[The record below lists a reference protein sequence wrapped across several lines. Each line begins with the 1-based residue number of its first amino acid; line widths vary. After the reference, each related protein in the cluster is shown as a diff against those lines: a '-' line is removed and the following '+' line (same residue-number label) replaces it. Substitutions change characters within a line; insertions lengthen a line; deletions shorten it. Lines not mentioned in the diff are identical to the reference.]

1 MTQLID
7 ILTILPVTILVA
19 WGLLLLVVDIWIPAQ
34 RKGITAVLSVF
45 GQAIALGVVLAQSG
59 QHLSAFHNM
68 AILDGFS
75 TFLQVIFLASGITA
89 VALAYDYLKVM
100 GIERGE
106 FYVLMMFSTAGMI
119 LMSQAANLLM
129 IFLALELLSIPL
141 YILTGFARP
150 KQESEEGALKYF
162 LLGAFASGFVLYGIA
177 LVFGATG
184 HLDFAGIVEA
194 IQNGIANPILLV
206 MGSAMLLVGF
216 GFKVAA
222 VPFQMWTPDVYQG
235 APSPVTAFMSVAVK
249 AAGFAAL
256 VRVFLLLFPSLAEEM
271 TPVLWVL
278 AALTMLV
285 GNIVAL
291 VQTNIKR
298 MLAYS
303 SIAHAGYLLMAFVG
317 YGNGFAVQNVVAS
330 TLFYL
335 LAYGLTSF
343 GAWALVIMLEQPDGA
358 GLHLDDLAGVGKKY
372 PWLGAAMLVFM
383 LSFSGVPLT
392 LGFWGKFYLF
402 RTALQAG
409 YAGLAVIGLLTS
421 VVSVYYYLRV
431 VVNMFM
437 KPGQSHLTINPWVGI
452 VIGVCA
458 LAVVGLALVPGS
470 VLQLALSAVLVLP

>member
-1 MTQLID
+1 MTQMID
-7 ILTILPVTILVA
+7 LLTILPVTILVA
-19 WGLLLLVVDIWIPAQ
+19 WGVLLLVADIWIPRE

-45 GQAIALGVVLAQSG
+45 GQAVTLGVVLAQSG
-59 QHLSAFHNM
+59 QRLSGFNDM
-68 AILDGFS
+68 AVLDGFS

-89 VALAYDYLKVM
+89 VALAYEYLKRM
-100 GIERGE
+100 EIERGE
-106 FYVLMMFSTAGMI
+106 FYVLMLFSTAGMI

-129 IFLALELLSIPL
+129 VFLALELLSIPL
-141 YILTGFARP
+141 YVLTGFARP
-150 KQESEEGALKYF
+150 KLDSEEAALKYF

-184 HLDFAGIVEA
+184 HLDFAGIVNG
-194 IQNGIANPILLV
+194 IQTGIANPILLV

-235 APSPVTAFMSVAVK
+235 APTPVTAFMSVAVK

-256 VRVFLLLFPSLAEEM
+256 VRVFLLLFPALAEQL

-291 VQTNIKR
+291 AQTNIKR

-317 YGNGFAVQNVVAS
+317 YGNGMVAQNVVAS

-335 LAYGLTSF
+335 VAYGVTSF
-343 GAWALVIMLEQPDGA
+343 GAWALVIMLEQQDGV
-358 GLHLDDLAGVGKKY
+358 GLQLDDLAGVGKKY

-383 LSFSGVPLT
+383 LSFAGVPLT

-409 YAGLAVIGLLTS
+409 YAGLAIVGLLTS
-421 VVSVYYYLRV
+421 VVSAYYYLRV

-437 KPGQSHLTINPWVGI
+437 KPGEPVLKINPWVSI
-452 VIGVCA
+452 VITVCA
-458 LAVVGLALVPGS
+458 VAVVALAFVPGS
-470 VLQLALSAVLVLP
+470 ILQLALSAILVLP

>member
-1 MTQLID
+1 MTQMID
-7 ILTILPVTILVA
+7 LLTILPVTILVA
-19 WGLLLLVVDIWIPAQ
+19 WGVLLLVADIWIPRD

-45 GQAIALGVVLAQSG
+45 GQAVALGLVLAQGG
-59 QHLSAFHNM
+59 QRLSDFNDM
-68 AILDGFS
+68 AVLDGFS

-89 VALAYDYLKVM
+89 VALAYDYLKRM
-100 GIERGE
+100 EIERGE
-106 FYVLMMFSTAGMI
+106 FYVLMLFSTAGMI

-129 IFLALELLSIPL
+129 VFLALELLSIPL
-141 YILTGFARP
+141 YVLTGFARP
-150 KQESEEGALKYF
+150 KLESEEAALKYF

-184 HLDFAGIVEA
+184 HLDFAGIVNA
-194 IQNGIANPILLV
+194 IQTGTTNPILLV
-206 MGSAMLLVGF
+206 IGSAMLMVGF
-216 GFKVAA
+216 GFKVAT

-235 APSPVTAFMSVAVK
+235 APTPVTAFMSVAVK

-256 VRVFLLLFPSLAEEM
+256 VRVFLLLFPSMAEQL

-291 VQTNIKR
+291 AQTNIKR

-317 YGNGFAVQNVVAS
+317 YGNGLVAQNVVAS

-335 LAYGLTSF
+335 VAYGVTSF
-343 GAWALVIMLEQPDGA
+343 GAWALVIMLEQQEGV
-358 GLHLDDLAGVGKKY
+358 GLQLDDLAGVGKKY

-383 LSFSGVPLT
+383 LSFAGVPLT

-409 YAGLAVIGLLTS
+409 YAGLAIVGLLTS
-421 VVSVYYYLRV
+421 VVSAYYYLRV

-437 KPGQSHLTINPWVGI
+437 KPGEPVLKINPWVSI
-452 VIGVCA
+452 VIAVCA
-458 LAVVGLALVPGS
+458 VAVVALAFVPGS

>member
-1 MTQLID
+1 MTQMIDLI
-7 ILTILPVTILVA
+7 TILPVTILVA
-19 WGLLLLVVDIWIPAQ
+19 WGVLLLVADLWIPPE
-34 RKGITAVLSVF
+34 RKGITAILSVF
-45 GQAIALGVVLAQSG
+45 GQAIALGIVLAQSG
-59 QHLSAFHNM
+59 QRFSAFHDM
-68 AILDGFS
+68 VVLDGFS

-89 VALAYDYLKVM
+89 VALAYDYLKRM
-100 GIERGE
+100 QIERGE
-106 FYVLMMFSTAGMI
+106 FYVLMLFSTAGMI

-129 IFLALELLSIPL
+129 IFLALELLSIPMYVL
-141 YILTGFARP
+141 AGFARP
-150 KQESEEGALKYF
+150 KGESEEAALKYF

-177 LVFGATG
+177 LVFGATA
-184 HLDFAGIVEA
+184 HLDFAGIVNA
-194 IQNGIANPILLV
+194 IQNGTSNLVLLV
-206 MGSAMLLVGF
+206 MGAAMLLVGF

-222 VPFQMWTPDVYQG
+222 VPFQMWVPDVYQG
-235 APSPVTAFMSVAVK
+235 APTPVTAFMSVAVK

-256 VRVFLLLFPSLAEEM
+256 VRVFLILFPTLAEQM

-291 VQTNIKR
+291 AQTNIKR

-303 SIAHAGYLLMAFVG
+303 SIAHAGYILMAFVA
-317 YGNGFAVQNVVAS
+317 YGDGVAAQNVVAS

-335 LAYGLTSF
+335 VAYGVTSF
-343 GAWALVIMLEQPDGA
+343 GAWSLVIMLEQRNGN
-358 GLHLDDLAGVGKKY
+358 GLQLDDLAGVGKKY
-372 PWLGAAMLVFM
+372 PWLGVAMLIFM
-383 LSFSGVPLT
+383 LSFSGVPIT
-392 LGFWGKFYLF
+392 VGFWGKFYLF

-409 YAGLAVIGLLTS
+409 FAGLAVIGLLTS

-437 KPGQSHLTINPWVGI
+437 KPGEPVLSINPWVGI

-458 LAVVGLALVPGS
+458 VAVVGLALVPGS